1 MSLSPPPKDTDK
13 TGRRDA
19 DADALASF
27 LLLVMVSAAP
37 SVLLLILFPWLVE
50 SPRFHLGA
58 GKREAAEKTVRKIA
72 LANRASAFPRN
83 FRLREPSAPSSRG
96 EGATIARVLFGEDLW
111 PTTLI
116 LASLWFLNMGSYYG
130 ICFVTPIY
138 FKAQHDN
145 EYVAAFVSSVSEVPG
160 ILAVSWAADRVG
172 RRGALIAGY
181 SVCAVATALLS
192 LSAYLPY
199 AALVTSAVFSRASA
213 MASIMALYLY
223 TPEVYPTQARNAALG
238 LGSACSRVA
247 GILVS
252 YLSFRSETLA
262 SAVAAIAVYAA
273 SGKGK

>member
-1 MSLSPPPKDTDK
+1 
-13 TGRRDA
+13 
-19 DADALASF
+19 
-27 LLLVMVSAAP
+27 
-37 SVLLLILFPWLVE
+37 
-50 SPRFHLGA
+50 
-58 GKREAAEKTVRKIA
+58 
-72 LANRASAFPRN
+72 
-83 FRLREPSAPSSRG
+83 
-96 EGATIARVLFGEDLW
+96 
-111 PTTLI
+111 
-116 LASLWFLNMGSYYG
+116 MGSYYG